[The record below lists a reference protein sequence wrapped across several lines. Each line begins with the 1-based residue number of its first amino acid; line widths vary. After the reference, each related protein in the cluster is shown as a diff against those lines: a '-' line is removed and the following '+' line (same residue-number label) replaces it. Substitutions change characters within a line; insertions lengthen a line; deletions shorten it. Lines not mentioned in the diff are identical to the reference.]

1 MDGLAG
7 KRALVTG
14 GGSGIGRSIALKL
27 AREGC
32 DIALFDVDEAAANA
46 VAGEVRAL
54 GRQAAATRGDVSKPD
69 SVRAALAKLAGAPID
84 ILVNNAGIA
93 KLGSLLTMPEK
104 DWRDIFAVNVDG
116 VFNVS
121 RAVVPGMV
129 QRRKGAVVNLA
140 SWLGRRAMPPF
151 GAYAATKFAVVAMTQ
166 TLAIE
171 VAASGVR
178 VNAVCPGLIVD
189 TRMREGLEKEA
200 DKAGLPRAAERA
212 KTIPLGR
219 AGTPEDVA
227 KLVAFLASDE
237 AGYVT
242 GAAYDVT
249 GGLWMT

>member
-7 KRALVTG
+7 RRALVTG
-14 GGSGIGRSIALKL
+14 GGSGIGRSIALRL

-32 DIALFDVDEAAANA
+32 DIALIDIDEAAASA

-54 GRQAAATRGDVSKPD
+54 GRPAAAAAGDVSTAQ
-69 SVRAALAKLAGAPID
+69 SVKDALATLAGAHFD

-93 KLGSLLTMPEK
+93 RLGALMTISDK
-104 DWRDIFAVNVDG
+104 DWRDTFAVNVDG

-129 QRRKGAVVNLA
+129 ERHSGSVINLA

-151 GAYAATKFAVVAMTQ
+151 GAYAATKFAVIAMTQ
-166 TLAIE
+166 TLALE

-189 TRMREGLEKEA
+189 TRMREALERQA